1 MFVFRHGSR
10 RIAALASINRS
21 TLPER
26 VSGKRAYA
34 STLDAATKAPPFTVV
49 DGCPAPTCQCQ
60 EMPPGLDIDQVTAL
74 HGSMAPYAEQVLIST
89 GRTNWKSR
97 IEDDGEGT
105 LVAQLK
111 GYLGRHGKYH
121 DVSPILRVHS
131 KRAIEKC

>member
-1 MFVFRHGSR
+1 
-10 RIAALASINRS
+10 
-21 TLPER
+21 
-26 VSGKRAYA
+26 
-34 STLDAATKAPPFTVV
+34 
-49 DGCPAPTCQCQ
+49 
-60 EMPPGLDIDQVTAL
+60 MPPGLDIDQVTAL
-74 HGSMAPYAEQVLIST
+74 NGSMAPYAEQVLIST